1 MPNVV
6 VIRPEISDQERE
18 KRIEEIESILS
29 KILKTPVKLVDK
41 TPKEDLDNELC
52 DRVWQPKRKGKKH
65 LEGNIGRKADPA
77 ASGRS

>member
-18 KRIEEIESILS
+18 KRIEEIENILS

-52 DRVWQPKRKGKKH
+52 ERVRQPKRKGKKH
-65 LEGNIGRKADPA
+65 LEGHTGRQGDQTAR
-77 ASGRS
+77 G